1 MTVVVAVAAVVVVVV
16 AVAVVAAAAVAA
28 VVVAVA
34 AVVAV
39 VGPAAAGCLRT
50 RWDQTC
56 AFWERDALQRASL
69 PPGVPVPWRKLDRT
83 LGIGSCL
90 LHWIEQ
96 TTLQD
101 PNHRWL

>member
-1 MTVVVAVAAVVVVVV
+1 LTVVVAVAAVVVVAVVV
-16 AVAVVAAAAVAA
+16 AVVVVAAAAV
-28 VVVAVA
+28 VV